1 MKLRYTRILSLLLC
15 AAVAVFFSGDGAVL
29 RLIRLLLETGKSIKF
44 S

>member
-1 MKLRYTRILSLLLC
+1 MMT
-15 AAVAVFFSGDGAVL
+15 AAVTVFFSGDGAVL